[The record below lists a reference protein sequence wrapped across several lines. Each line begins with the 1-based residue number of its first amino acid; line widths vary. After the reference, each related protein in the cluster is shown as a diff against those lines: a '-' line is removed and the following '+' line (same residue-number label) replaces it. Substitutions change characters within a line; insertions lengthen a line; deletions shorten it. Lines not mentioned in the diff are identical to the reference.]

1 MAKEKMSVRPKVGGA
16 TPTPTP
22 SRTPTPT
29 PTPSRTPTPVSTP
42 APTLSPELQKEA
54 DDALKAILGAGG
66 SFNRMDDQSVIIGY
80 SGGRPG
86 GEKIPVILKGA
97 EAKDNF
103 KNGLYSNDPNVWNT
117 VDKLYSM
124 GLIKGTKGTTRF
136 LDSAMSSYNKLVDL
150 AAGNKSVS
158 LMDIATIRA
167 GSGDGLAGSTGAGS
181 GKSTYKTYTKYT
193 DEQSTQLAKDTYEQY
208 LGRAATSQEI
218 ADFKTALTRAA
229 QAAPS
234 VQLTKTGKGGV
245 TTQETTKGFN
255 EASWVTGYISARVG
269 LDQIDEV
276 AGKMGTIND
285 AFEKLQESFGYK
297 PTKAMRLK
305 DTQDVIEGKT
315 TIEDIT
321 GRYREQAKAL
331 FPALREAL
339 DSGLTVRQ
347 IADTKIAAKA
357 RILEQP
363 EEKINVFD
371 PDIIAALSA
380 KNDKGENVSM
390 TDDEFGRTLYK
401 KPEWLKTKN
410 AKETMRS
417 AADDIIK
424 EFGFRR

>member
-1 MAKEKMSVRPKVGGA
+1 VTL
-16 TPTPTP
+16 TPEEQ
-22 SRTPTPT
+22 
-29 PTPSRTPTPVSTP
+29 
-42 APTLSPELQKEA
+42 AEA
-54 DDALKAILGAGG
+54 DRRLAAILAAAG
-66 SFNRMDDQSVIIGY
+66 SINRMDDQSVIIGY
-80 SGGRPG
+80 SSSARPG
-86 GEKIPVILKGA
+86 GEKNPIILKGA

-103 KNGLYSNDPNVWNT
+103 KNGLYSNDPGVWNT
-117 VDKLYSM
+117 VNKLYSM
-124 GLIKGTKGTTRF
+124 GLIKGTPGTTKF

-150 AAGNKSVS
+150 AAGNKSQS

-167 GSGDGLAGSTGAGS
+167 DSGDGLATSTGAGS
-181 GKSTYKTYTKYT
+181 GKTTYKTYAKYT
-193 DEQSTQLAKDTYEQY
+193 DQQAIQLAKDTYELY
-208 LGRAATSQEI
+208 LGRAATSQELTE
-218 ADFKTALTRAA
+218 FKTALTRAA

-285 AFEKLQESFGYK
+285 EFEKLQESFGYR

-305 DTQDVIEGKT
+305 DTQDVIEGRT
-315 TIEDIT
+315 TIEDIA

-339 DSGLTVRQ
+339 DAGMTVRQ

-363 EEKINVFD
+363 EEKINLYD
-371 PDIIAALSA
+371 PDIVKALSTR
-380 KNDKGENVSM
+380 NEKGDYVSQ
-390 TDDEFGRTLYK
+390 TDDEFARDLYK

-410 AKETMRS
+410 GIETLRS
-417 AADDIIK
+417 AADDIVK

>member
-1 MAKEKMSVRPKVGGA
+1 MAAKGRVRTDVTA
-16 TPTPTP
+16 
-22 SRTPTPT
+22 
-29 PTPSRTPTPVSTP
+29 PVLT
-42 APTLSPELQKEA
+42 EEQKKKLAEQEAKWKGNKSLNPA
-54 DDALKAILGAGG
+54 DDKAVILGWNATAIGAPAQPVFKKG
-66 SFNRMDDQSVIIGY
+66 SD
-80 SGGRPG
+80 
-86 GEKIPVILKGA
+86 
-97 EAKDNF
+97 AKDEF
-103 KNGLYSNDPNVWNT
+103 RTGLYSNDPGVWNT
-117 VDKLYSM
+117 VSKLYSM
-124 GLIKGTKGTTRF
+124 GLVKGTPGTTKF

-150 AAGNKSVS
+150 ASGNRSMS
-158 LMDIATIRA
+158 LMDIATVRA
-167 GSGDGLAGSTGAGS
+167 DSGDGLTTGTGAGS
-181 GKSTYKTYTKYT
+181 GKTTYKTYTKYT
-193 DEQSTQLAKDTYEQY
+193 DEQATQLAKDTYELY
-208 LGRAATSQEI
+208 LGRSATSQEI
-218 ADFKTALTRAA
+218 AEFKTALTRAA

-363 EEKINVFD
+363 EEKINLYD
-371 PDIIAALSA
+371 PDIVNALSM
-380 KNDKGENVSM
+380 KNEKGDYVSM

-424 EFGFRR
+424 EFGFRRQSWLN

>member
-1 MAKEKMSVRPKVGGA
+1 MVIKMDP
-16 TPTPTP
+16 
-22 SRTPTPT
+22 TPTPT
-29 PTPSRTPTPVSTP
+29 PTPKKTP
-42 APTLSPELQKEA
+42 APTPTPTIPPPPPVSAAVQKII
-54 DDALKAILGAGG
+54 DGKQTTAIIGVN
-66 SFNRMDDQSVIIGY
+66 SFNRADNQSVIIGY
-80 SGGRPG
+80 NAPAIGAPAVPIFR
-86 GEKIPVILKGA
+86 KGSV
-97 EAKDNF
+97 AKDDF
-103 KNGLYSNDPNVWNT
+103 RNGLYNYDEGTWNT
-117 VDKLYSM
+117 INKLYSM
-124 GLIKGTKGTTRF
+124 GLIKGTPGTNTF
-136 LDSAMSSYNKLVDL
+136 LDSAVSTYNRLVDL
-150 AAGNKSVS
+150 SAGNPNLS
-158 LMDIATIRA
+158 LMEIATIRA
-167 GSGDGLAGSTGAGS
+167 DSGDGLATSTGAGS
-181 GKSTYKTYTKYT
+181 GKTTYKTYTKYT
-193 DEQSTQLAKDTYEQY
+193 DEQATQLAKDTYELY
-208 LGRAATSQEI
+208 LGRSATSQEI
-218 ADFKTALTRAA
+218 AEFKTALTRAA

-276 AGKMGTIND
+276 SGKMGTIND
-285 AFEKLQESFGYK
+285 AFEKLQESYGYR

-305 DTQDVIEGKT
+305 DTQDVIEGRT

-363 EEKINVFD
+363 EEKINLYD
-371 PDIIAALSA
+371 PDIVGALSM
-380 KNDKGENVSM
+380 KNDKGEYVSM

>member
-1 MAKEKMSVRPKVGGA
+1 MAIIRSEEKPVLPPPPPLSEAAKKLFEQQQANYQKQGGSSSNVADNQAVILGYTYGGAKTPSSGPIIAKASDAKEA
-16 TPTPTP
+16 
-22 SRTPTPT
+22 
-29 PTPSRTPTPVSTP
+29 
-42 APTLSPELQKEA
+42 
-54 DDALKAILGAGG
+54 
-66 SFNRMDDQSVIIGY
+66 
-80 SGGRPG
+80 
-86 GEKIPVILKGA
+86 
-97 EAKDNF
+97 F
-103 KNGLYSNDPNVWNT
+103 KTGLYSNSASTWNT
-117 VDKLYSM
+117 VSKLYGM
-124 GLIKGTKGTTRF
+124 GLIKGTPGTTKF

-150 AAGNKSVS
+150 AAGNPNMS
-158 LMDIATIRA
+158 LMDIATFRA
-167 GSGDGLAGSTGAGS
+167 GSGDGTTTGTGAGS
-181 GKSTYKTYTKYT
+181 GKTTYKTYTKYT
-193 DEQSTQLAKDTYEQY
+193 DEQATQLAKDTYEQY

-218 ADFKTALTRAA
+218 SEFKTALTRAA

-285 AFEKLQESFGYK
+285 AFEKLQESYGYR

-305 DTQDVIEGKT
+305 DTQDVIEGRT

-339 DSGLTVRQ
+339 DAGMTVRQ

-363 EEKINVFD
+363 EEKINLYD
-371 PDIIAALSA
+371 PDIVNALSM
-380 KNDKGENVSM
+380 KNEKGEYVSM

-410 AKETMRS
+410 AKETLRS

-424 EFGFRR
+424 EFGFRRQSWLN

>member
-1 MAKEKMSVRPKVGGA
+1 MVSRIKLDPPVLTDAQKKLFEEQQKKFQNQGGN
-16 TPTPTP
+16 
-22 SRTPTPT
+22 
-29 PTPSRTPTPVSTP
+29 
-42 APTLSPELQKEA
+42 
-54 DDALKAILGAGG
+54 
-66 SFNRMDDQSVIIGY
+66 SFNTADNQAVIIGY
-80 SGGRPG
+80 RSAGRPG
-86 GEKIPVILKGA
+86 SPTNLPVIVKGSD
-97 EAKDNF
+97 AKTAF
-103 KNGLYSNDPNVWNT
+103 KTGLYSNTPSTWST
-117 VDKLYSM
+117 VSKLYGM
-124 GLIKGTKGTTRF
+124 GLIKGTPGTTKF
-136 LDSAMSSYNKLVDL
+136 LDSAISSYNKLVDL
-150 AAGNKSVS
+150 AAGNPNMS
-158 LMDIATIRA
+158 LMDIASQRA
-167 GSGDGLAGSTGAGS
+167 GSGDGLTTGTGAGS
-181 GKSTYKTYTKYT
+181 GKSIYKTYTKYT
-193 DEQSTQLAKDTYEQY
+193 DEQATQLAKDTYEQY

-218 ADFKTALTRAA
+218 SEFKTALTRAA
-229 QAAPS
+229 KAAPS
-234 VQLTKTGKGGV
+234 VQLTRAGKGGV

-285 AFEKLQESFGYK
+285 AFEKLQESYGYR

-357 RILEQP
+357 KILEQP
-363 EEKINVFD
+363 EEKINLYD
-371 PDIIAALSA
+371 PDIVNALSM
-380 KNDKGENVSM
+380 KNDKGQYVSM

-401 KPEWLKTKN
+401 KPEWLNTKN
-410 AKETMRS
+410 AKETLRS
-417 AADDIIK
+417 AADDIVK

>member
-1 MAKEKMSVRPKVGGA
+1 MAIRANQDGKPVIPPPPPLSEAAKKLFEQQQANYQKQGGSSSNIADNQAVILGYTYGGKKTPGSGPIIAKASDAKEA
-16 TPTPTP
+16 
-22 SRTPTPT
+22 
-29 PTPSRTPTPVSTP
+29 
-42 APTLSPELQKEA
+42 
-54 DDALKAILGAGG
+54 
-66 SFNRMDDQSVIIGY
+66 
-80 SGGRPG
+80 
-86 GEKIPVILKGA
+86 
-97 EAKDNF
+97 F
-103 KNGLYSNDPNVWNT
+103 KNGLYKSSDATWNT
-117 VDKLYSM
+117 VNKLYGM
-124 GLIKGTKGTTRF
+124 GLIKGTPGTTKF
-136 LDSAMSSYNKLVDL
+136 LDSAISSYNKLVDL
-150 AAGNKSVS
+150 AAGNDSMS
-158 LMDIATIRA
+158 LMDIATFRA
-167 GSGDGLAGSTGAGS
+167 GSGDGITTGTGAGS
-181 GKSTYKTYTKYT
+181 GKSIYKTYTKYT
-193 DEQSTQLAKDTYEQY
+193 DEQATQLAKDTYEQY

-218 ADFKTALTRAA
+218 SEFKTALTRAA

-234 VQLTKTGKGGV
+234 VQLTKAGKGGV

-285 AFEKLQESFGYK
+285 AFEKLQESYGYR

-305 DTQDVIEGKT
+305 DTQDVIEGRT

-357 RILEQP
+357 KILEQP
-363 EEKINVFD
+363 EEKINLYD
-371 PDIIAALSA
+371 PDIIGALSM
-380 KNDKGENVSM
+380 KNDKGEYVSM

-401 KPEWLKTKN
+401 KPEWLNTKN
-410 AKETMRS
+410 AKETLRS